1 MVRVS
6 VIIPVYNAE
15 KYLKCCLDSVIA
27 QTLKDIEII
36 CVNDGSIDDS
46 PQILE
51 NYVGENSRIK
61 VIHKENGGL
70 VSARKAGLAAAQGE
84 YVGYVDSDDWI
95 EPEMYERLY
104 EKVWQNGCDLVASGL
119 FRQFSDSAVRVTNT
133 IAPGLYDKDD
143 VKKKILPR
151 MLYNGI
157 YYQMGVRPN
166 LVNKLFR
173 RKLLLST
180 QMKVP
185 DSITNGEDVAVT
197 YLSILCANRICLT
210 DDIFYHYRQHDSS
223 MTKMLGTKL
232 DISRIKELYRY
243 LKASLCVEEYKNMM
257 FPQIKAYISNILVQ
271 KGFERYDREGELFSA
286 FGDGIKDTKIVA
298 VYGAGNFG
306 RQVYEYAKKKGIT
319 TVWVDKRYNFYQKQ
333 GLDVQPVEKLV
344 EQRVDYILIAI
355 IDEEIASDIRNDLM
369 NAGMDKE
376 KIKWLDTER
385 LISKETLRILD
396 I

>member
-51 NYVGENSRIK
+51 NYVGENSCIK

-133 IAPGLYDKDD
+133 IEPGLYDKNA

-173 RKLLLST
+173 RKVLLST

-185 DSITNGEDVAVT
+185 DCITNGEDVAVT
-197 YLSILCANRICLT
+197 YLSILGAERICLT
-210 DDIFYHYRQHDSS
+210 DEIYYHYRQHDSS

-232 DISRIKELYRY
+232 DIFRIKELYKY
-243 LKASLCVEEYKNMM
+243 LKASLCVEEYENMI

-271 KGFERYDREGELFSA
+271 RGFERYDREGELFSA
-286 FGDGIKDTKIVA
+286 FGDGIKDTDIVA

-306 RQVYEYAKKKGIT
+306 RQVYGYAKKKGIT
-319 TVWVDKRYNFYQKQ
+319 TVWVDKRYDFYQKQ
-333 GLDVQPVEKLV
+333 GLDVQPAEKLAV
-344 EQRVDYILIAI
+344 QRVDHILIAI
-355 IDEEIASDIRNDLM
+355 IDEETAGAVRNDLM
-369 NAGMDKE
+369 NEGINNE
-376 KIKWLDTER
+376 KIKWLDTAR
-385 LISKETLRILD
+385 LISEETLRALGV
-396 I
+396 

>member
-271 KGFERYDREGELFSA
+271 KGFERYDREGELSSA